1 MQGVDRVRRVAELV
15 RRELSSFI
23 VRELADY
30 GVGIVSITAV
40 EMTRDLRKAKVYV
53 TAFDDGQDEEAVVS
67 ILNEHVSVMRK
78 TLASRLELKRV
89 PELDFYYDSSVQ
101 RGARL
106 SKIIDGIVEPTDAVD
121 ER

>member
-15 RRELSSFI
+15 RRELSSLI
-23 VRELADY
+23 VRDFADY
-30 GVGIVSITAV
+30 GIGIVSITAV
-40 EMTRDLRKAKVYV
+40 DMTRDLRKAKVYV
-53 TAFDDGQDEEAVVS
+53 TAFDDGQDEEEIVG
-67 ILNEHVSVMRK
+67 ILKDNVSVMRK
-78 TLASRLELKRV
+78 ALASRLELRRV

>member
-67 ILNEHVSVMRK
+67 ILNEYVSVMRK
-78 TLASRLELKRV
+78 TLASRLVLKRV

-106 SKIIDGIVEPTDAVD
+106 SKMIDGLVPSGDAVD
-121 ER
+121 EH

>member
-15 RRELSSFI
+15 RRELSSLI
-23 VRELADY
+23 VRDFADY
-30 GVGIVSITAV
+30 GIGIVSITAV
-40 EMTRDLRKAKVYV
+40 DMTRDLRKAKVYV
-53 TAFDDGQDEEAVVS
+53 TAFDDGQDEEEIVG
-67 ILNEHVSVMRK
+67 ILKDNVSVMRK
-78 TLASRLELKRV
+78 TLASRLELRRV

>member
-1 MQGVDRVRRVAELV
+1 MAELV
-15 RRELSSFI
+15 RRELSSLI
-23 VRELADY
+23 VRDFADY
-30 GVGIVSITAV
+30 GIGIVSITAV
-40 EMTRDLRKAKVYV
+40 DMTRDLRQAKVYV

-67 ILNEHVSVMRK
+67 ILNEYVSVMRK
-78 TLASRLELKRV
+78 TLASRLALKRV

>member
-67 ILNEHVSVMRK
+67 ILKEYVSVMRK

-106 SKIIDGIVEPTDAVD
+106 SKMIDGLVPSGDAVD
-121 ER
+121 EH

>member
-1 MQGVDRVRRVAELV
+1 MLDTFKAVPCAGVAAYQIGFDKRI
-15 RRELSSFI
+15 FI
-23 VRELADY
+23 GLKHDDY
-30 GVGIVSITAV
+30 
-40 EMTRDLRKAKVYV
+40 
-53 TAFDDGQDEEAVVS
+53 DDGQDEEAVVS
-67 ILNEHVSVMRK
+67 ILNEYVSVMRK